1 MSRAKP
7 VDDWLADGA
16 TPAQLKQRLAL
27 AQQMRDFS
35 VQVLKLP
42 DNPSYRA
49 YADLQR
55 PAAVWNVVAAPALS
69 LTLKTWCY
77 PVTGC
82 VGYRGYFDRAEADAL
97 GAQLRAEGWDV
108 NVYGVPAYS
117 TLGWSNWIGGDPLLN
132 TFVNGSEGELARLI
146 FHELAHQQLYVADD
160 TMFNESFA
168 TAVERIGTRLWLEQ
182 HGSEATRAQYRD
194 IQQRRQDFRELTMRW
209 RDKLRAAVRQPAC
222 PTTQKRAAKAE
233 LLAQLRADY
242 AQMKQQRWGGFAG
255 YDAWFA
261 SVNNASLGVLAAYNE
276 LVADFERLFEQQG
289 RDFERFYAEAARI
302 GRLAEGAAPRHTTR
316 HSIDSGS
323 RPRGGHPHSSRTPA
337 RPAQGAQGGLAM
349 GRGRGEELRH
359 GMHRDRRRLQ
369 RHHRVHALRRQGH
382 ADRRGRPLRPECQA
396 RLPARRLQPH
406 HRKRDRA
413 QPRQAADRQRQE
425 GAGEEGAGEEGAPKA
440 RRRRSTSATRSG
452 PRSPASRRSWPCP

>member
-1 MSRAKP
+1 MAGLGLAGAALLAVGALCLGSGCSDLGYYRQSVGGHLDLMSRAKP
-7 VDDWLADGA
+7 VDDWLADDA

-27 AQQMRDFS
+27 AKQMREFS

-82 VGYRGYFDRAEADAL
+82 VGYRGYFDRAEADAF
-97 GAQLRAEGWDV
+97 GQRLRAEGWDV

-182 HGSEATRAQYRD
+182 HGNEATRAQYQG

-209 RDKLRAAVRQPAC
+209 RDQLLKLYASPL
-222 PTTQKRAAKAE
+222 PDDQKLVAKAE
-233 LLAQLRADY
+233 LLEQLRADY
-242 AQMKQQRWGGFAG
+242 RLMKQQRWGGFAG

-261 SVNNASLGVLAAYNE
+261 SVNNASLGVLAAYTE
-276 LVADFERLFEQQG
+276 QVADFERLFEQQG
-289 RDFERFYAEAARI
+289 RDFERFYVEAARI
-302 GRLAEGAAPRHTTR
+302 GALPKA
-316 HSIDSGS
+316 
-323 RPRGGHPHSSRTPA
+323 
-337 RPAQGAQGGLAM
+337 
-349 GRGRGEELRH
+349 
-359 GMHRDRRRLQ
+359 Q
-369 RHHRVHALRRQGH
+369 RHATLR
-382 ADRRGRPLRPECQA
+382 AIP
-396 RLPARRLQPH
+396 
-406 HRKRDRA
+406 
-413 QPRQAADRQRQE
+413 
-425 GAGEEGAGEEGAPKA
+425 
-440 RRRRSTSATRSG
+440 
-452 PRSPASRRSWPCP
+452 